1 MNIQTMELAPIVV
14 SRTEIPMI
22 SISGEFERQ
31 KAELMLGIEGIDDV
45 KNVTQASIVEKWLP
59 EAARMLKT
67 IDSCEEAE
75 ASVHWKRFKKVKDL
89 GKLCKKGLSERYD
102 ALREKFG
109 DYQLKIQQAA
119 QAEARKIQEEAAKL
133 EQKRQEALQD
143 ARAAT
148 TEDRRTELHQMAA
161 DIATAKRQVVATAVV
176 VAAPPQK
183 TDVNVAPEWKWKL
196 IDAAALYKARPDLV
210 DLVPSTARINA
221 AVKGGVRECEGLEIF
236 EGASVRVTKA
246 I

>member
-1 MNIQTMELAPIVV
+1 MITQTMELVPIVV
-14 SRTEIPMI
+14 SKTEVPMI
-22 SISGEFERQ
+22 SISGEFERM
-31 KAELMLGIEGIDDV
+31 KGELMLGIEGIDDV
-45 KNVTQASIVEKWLP
+45 KNATQAAIVEKWLP
-59 EAARMLKT
+59 KAAAMIKLT
-67 IDSCEEAE
+67 EVCEEAE
-75 ASVHWKRFKKVKDL
+75 ASIHYKRYKKVKDL
-89 GKLCKKGLSERYD
+89 GKLCRNGLLDRYEY
-102 ALREKFG
+102 LRGKFG
-109 DYQLKIQQAA
+109 SYQLKVQQAA

-161 DIATAKRQVVATAVV
+161 DIATAKRQVVATGVV

-236 EGASVRVTKA
+236 EGATVRVTKA